1 MWERKFSM
9 AACQEKNGFN
19 SFPFVLLLP
28 PSSADW
34 QSPGG
39 KMNISFFFFLCLFL
53 YLSFFSLLF
62 FLWLSRL
69 AIPRWKNYHFF
80 LFLSMSLLIYFFLFS
95 TFLSLSLQIGKSP
108 GGKII
113 MSYFFARCPVFYL
126 LYFFFLLLS
135 WGKNYHFFLGFF
147 FKSFLIIFGVL
158 FLSAA
163 QQIDIPQF

>member
-1 MWERKFSM
+1 M

-39 KMNISFFFFLCLFL
+39 KMIISFFFFLCLFL

-62 FLWLSRL
+62 FLLLSRL

-80 LFLSMSLLIYFFLFS
+80 LFLSMSLLLSFFLFS
-95 TFLSLSLQIGKSP
+95 TFLSLSQQTGKSP

-113 MSYFFARCPVFYL
+113 ISYFFARCPVFYL
-126 LYFFFLLLS
+126 LYLIFSLAQ
-135 WGKNYHFFLGFF
+135 LGE
-147 FKSFLIIFGVL
+147 KLSFLSRVL
-158 FLSAA
+158 F
-163 QQIDIPQF
+163 